1 MKNYRISFSLK
12 GFIAVLLVMIPN
24 ILYSFIPHNANLLEY
39 DEALGVLDIFENIF
53 RAVLI
58 ITLIAIVNINSRKI
72 GRLTFI
78 SAYLFLSAYYLMWIM
93 LFLGMSN
100 GFIYIG
106 LAVFPCEFFLITSII
121 LRNYPACSVT
131 AVFAGF
137 HIVITYRNYL

>member
-78 SAYLFLSAYYLMWIM
+78 SAYLFLSAYYLK
-93 LFLGMSN
+93 
-100 GFIYIG
+100 
-106 LAVFPCEFFLITSII
+106 P
-121 LRNYPACSVT
+121 YP
-131 AVFAGF
+131 
-137 HIVITYRNYL
+137 L